1 MLANIQL
8 DRLAT
13 GRTFT
18 RRAIVGKA
26 LGLGAAA
33 AAGAVA
39 ARPMFAAAQSASGQ
53 GTYKTT
59 SALNLRSG
67 AGTSYPVVMVMPAG
81 TTVQAS
87 GRVANGFREVWYQSY
102 IGWAHADYLVPV
114 TAGGTNPSIIGLGI
128 TTSAVNLRS
137 GPSTSHQVLRVL
149 AQGTLVE
156 RSGTVQNGFRYVIHQ
171 GLAGWVY
178 DAYLK
183 ATTDGPGG
191 EEPYDPNYAT
201 TTSALNLRAEPSTSA
216 KILTVMPSGARIK
229 LLDGYSNGFRKVSY
243 NGLIGW
249 AATAYLN

>member
-1 MLANIQL
+1 MA
-8 DRLAT
+8 
-13 GRTFT
+13 
-18 RRAIVGKA
+18 V
-26 LGLGAAA
+26 AA

-39 ARPMFAAAQSASGQ
+39 ARPMLAAAQSTSGQ

-59 SALNLRSG
+59 AALNLRSG
-67 AGTSYPVVMVMPAG
+67 AGTSHPVVMVMPAG

-156 RSGTVQNGFRYVIHQ
+156 RSGTVQNGFRYVVHQ
-171 GLAGWVY
+171 GLAGWVA

-183 ATTDGPGG
+183 VTTDGPGG
-191 EEPYDPNYAT
+191 DPGEHPYDPNYAT
-201 TTSALNLRAEPSTSA
+201 TTSALNLRAEPSLSA
-216 KILTVMPSGARIK
+216 KILTVMPSGARVT
-229 LLDGYSNGFRKVSY
+229 LLDGYANGFRKVSY
-243 NGLIGW
+243 NGLTGW
-249 AATAYLN
+249 ASTAYLN